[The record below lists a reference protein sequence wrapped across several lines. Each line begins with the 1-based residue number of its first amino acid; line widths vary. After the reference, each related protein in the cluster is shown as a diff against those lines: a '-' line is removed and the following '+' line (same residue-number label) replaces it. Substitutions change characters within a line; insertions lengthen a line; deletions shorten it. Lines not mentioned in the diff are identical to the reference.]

1 MQTEQW
7 INSRCAC
14 AQLLMDRSDAEH
26 HALIYTHIDCE
37 SQDIDH
43 RYKQLIVY
51 SMARPQRCESAYHTS
66 FRAMIMQ
73 CAFQSDHHNP
83 IQHHCRYRI
92 DVVTRRMSCC
102 IHTPPVRSGAT
113 AYPRSPPV
121 RSLWRWLLPDVMA
134 HLAHKQ
140 YIYIHVT
147 IHPMSY

>member
-92 DVVTRRMSCC
+92 DVVTRRISCC
-102 IHTPPVRSGAT
+102 IHTPR
-113 AYPRSPPV
+113 
-121 RSLWRWLLPDVMA
+121 
-134 HLAHKQ
+134 
-140 YIYIHVT
+140 
-147 IHPMSY
+147 PMSTLIRRNCIPAITAREITLTMASS